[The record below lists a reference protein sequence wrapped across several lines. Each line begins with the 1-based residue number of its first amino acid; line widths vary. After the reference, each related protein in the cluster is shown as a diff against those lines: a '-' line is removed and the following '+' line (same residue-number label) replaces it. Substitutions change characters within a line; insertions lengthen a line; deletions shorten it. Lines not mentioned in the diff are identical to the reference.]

1 MELVQEIRGEFYRAI
16 RDCPDLMELL
26 SKALTL
32 DEQVRALLENESVL
46 TNEEREVLKKWQSKL
61 NH

>member
-1 MELVQEIRGEFYRAI
+1 MELVEEIRGEFFRAI
-16 RDCPDLMELL
+16 RDCPDLLELL

-32 DEQVRALLENESVL
+32 DEQVSALLENEKLLSD
-46 TNEEREVLKKWQSKL
+46 NEREVLKKWQSKL